1 MNSGRT
7 FVGFGFGAIQGGL
20 FLYEAFRSGNFNR
33 LVVAEVMPD
42 TVKALRD
49 AGGNYSLN
57 IATPDGIEVH
67 IIRGIEVYN
76 ANVPEDRIQ
85 LIKALAEADEIATA
99 LPSVEFF
106 DRGGDASVAQLLA
119 ETCRL
124 RQKAGVVYAAENHN
138 HAAELLE
145 QAVRRHHPERSL
157 PLQFLNTVIGKMS
170 GIVTDASEI
179 SAQRL
184 APITQGLPRA
194 LLVEAFNRILI
205 TKIHL
210 PGFQRGLTVF
220 EEKSDL
226 LPFEEA
232 KLYGH
237 NATHA
242 LLGYLA
248 YQKGLRFMS
257 DIAANPA
264 LMALGREAF
273 LKESGGG
280 LIHKYNGTDP
290 LFTKAG
296 FQAYVDDL
304 LARMVNPFLRDA
316 VERVIRDPRRKL
328 SWNDRLIGT
337 MRLALDAGLSP
348 TRFAKGAAAAVSL
361 LGKEQPGLGFD
372 ALLDPLWTVPEATAT
387 RINEIK
393 ALIRVE
399 LSAES
404 GVENLTIPI
413 RRPARLKPD
422 ITVR

>member
-1 MNSGRT
+1 MNGGRT

-20 FLYEAFRSGNFNR
+20 FLYEAFRSGNFSR

-49 AGGNYSLN
+49 AGGSYSLN
-57 IATPDGIEVH
+57 IATPEGIEVH
-67 IIRGIEVYN
+67 VIKGVEVYN

-85 LIKALAEADEIATA
+85 LIKALEEADEIATA

-106 DRGGDASVAQLLA
+106 DRGGEASVARLLSEA
-119 ETCRL
+119 CRH
-124 RQKAGVVYAAENHN
+124 RQKAGVVYTAENHN

-145 QAVRRHHPERSL
+145 QAVRRPLPGLPL

-170 GIVTDASEI
+170 GVVTDAGEI
-179 SAQRL
+179 TAQHL
-184 APITQGLPRA
+184 APITPGLPRA

-205 TKIHL
+205 TKIQR

-248 YQKGLRFMS
+248 HQKGLRFMS
-257 DIAANPA
+257 DIATNPA

-273 LKESGGG
+273 LKESGSG
-280 LIHKYNGTDP
+280 LIHKYGGTDP
-290 LFTKAG
+290 LFTKDG
-296 FQAYVDDL
+296 FQKYVDDL

-328 SWNDRLIGT
+328 GWNDRLIGT

-348 TRFAKGAAAAVSL
+348 IRFAKGAAAAVSML
-361 LGKEQPGLGFD
+361 EKEQPGLGLD
-372 ALLDPLWTVPEATAT
+372 ALLDPLWAVPEAAPA
-387 RINEIK
+387 RIHEIK
-393 ALIRVE
+393 ALLRAE
-399 LSAES
+399 LS
-404 GVENLTIPI
+404 T
-413 RRPARLKPD
+413 
-422 ITVR
+422 